1 MARIIGRLGS
11 IALLLS
17 AFDCTNEPTSPR
29 GADGQPAPVQVS
41 LQPTRVV
48 LPTGAGLQL
57 HVEMFGVEDTPLG
70 VAAVNIQWVSSDDN
84 IVTVSRWGFIEAR
97 RLGTATVSV
106 MVTAPCGSHVAQVG
120 VQVVPGVD
128 VDSGPPGAGER

>member
-11 IALLLS
+11 ITLLLS
-17 AFDCTNEPTSPR
+17 ALGCTNEPTSPR
-29 GADGQPAPVQVS
+29 AADGPPVPVQVT
-41 LQPTRVV
+41 LQPTQVV

-57 HVEMFGVEDTPLG
+57 HVEMVGVEDTPLG

-120 VQVVPGVD
+120 VQVVPGDAVD
-128 VDSGPPGAGER
+128 AGPPGAEER